1 MRKESNKIQIPNVE
15 SEYVERPADLLF
27 DSYKERII
35 VVNAG
40 AGYGKTQMLAHF
52 VSRCGDKS
60 AWYSLSET
68 DNELMSFV
76 HNFTKSVDYALG
88 KRDNDFK
95 ACFSG
100 QEDLDILVENLVL
113 WLDGRAGRLNVVL
126 DDFQEIHNPDI
137 FNLLGVLMETLGE
150 KIRFFIVEMRS
161 LPAFL
166 EEYMD
171 NGQAACIGA
180 EDLKFRMPDIERLL
194 GSIPGT
200 GIQKPAAE
208 IVYYCTEGWPVGV
221 VQIMQQLRRQRKA
234 VTLETVKGIC
244 EKLEVSDYFMTRVYQ
259 MLPFDI
265 QTFLKR
271 TAVLDYM
278 TVSACNYILGNY
290 ESASMLKY
298 LVKEKLFVQSLGEQS
313 GVYRYHSIF
322 QRFLLS
328 QISRQE
334 QTDSLKKAAY
344 YFLKTEDKIQAAEY
358 GCRGGAAEVVQA
370 AIEVSGEEILEER
383 LYDTLKRWFEFLKE
397 RHEPLTPKARFVYG
411 RYLWEL
417 GSAEEARKQIMEAS
431 EAFYK
436 EGKLKD
442 YKQVLLFLAAAE
454 RRAGN
459 LTHTGSC
466 LQQIENPPE
475 KIRGRLAAMI
485 CTEQVKYA
493 CCLHQTE
500 RARSLLEEW
509 GLRGEGFEGSPFLH
523 GAEQVFVRHE
533 TEDSALRP
541 GEIEDGFLLQN
552 CILAE
557 KLAASYQEADFSAV
571 FSDAQQ
577 IIHNSEYE
585 TLHTA
590 IAWKMLAILS
600 WNQKNYRKAAEQAK
614 KGDAFLYKNGIRLQD
629 FSQKHQQILG
639 EINFLQ
645 KNAAAARQ
653 FLPRKEESS
662 LHGQEGG
669 GKIRIQC
676 MKRFCVMLTDGEER
690 EIRWR
695 TKKAQELFAYLFHLQ
710 GGGISRE
717 ELITLLWPESGTKSA
732 TALFHTT
739 LYSIRQVFT
748 QEGRGDLIV
757 YDKKKYSLNMQMVS
771 SDLEELQAYFQGF
784 RNKKEEPER
793 AIGLYPGGYME
804 NTGYLWAYGTAKK
817 LEDEYL
823 LVCRAG
829 AKERMGQNRE
839 DLAIPFLQSMQEI
852 EPYDEEIVEALI
864 VCLYRSRRQTEA
876 KQQYD
881 RMVKLYKED
890 LDLDFGKTFQ
900 ELVRCP

>member
-15 SEYVERPADLLF
+15 NEYVERPADLLF
-27 DSYKERII
+27 GSYKERII

-52 VSRCGDKS
+52 VSQCGGKS

-76 HNFTKSVDYALG
+76 HNFTKSVAYALG
-88 KRDNDFK
+88 GQDRDFK
-95 ACFSG
+95 ACVSV

-113 WLDGRAGRLNVVL
+113 WLDGRDGQFNVVL

-137 FNLLGVLMETLGE
+137 FNLLGVLMETLSE
-150 KIRFFIVEMRS
+150 KIRFFIVVMRS

-166 EEYMD
+166 EEYMS

-180 EDLKFRMPDIERLL
+180 EDLKFRISDIEKLL
-194 GSIPGT
+194 CRIPAE
-200 GIQKPAAE
+200 GIHEPAAE

-221 VQIMQQLRRQRKA
+221 VQIMQQLRRQRKKI
-234 VTLETVKGIC
+234 TLQTVKDVC

-290 ESASMLKY
+290 ESESMLKY

-313 GVYRYHSIF
+313 GIYRYHSIF

-328 QISRQE
+328 QISQHE
-334 QTDSLKKAAY
+334 QTDSLTKAAY

-358 GCRGGAAEVVQA
+358 GCRGGAVEVVQA

-383 LYDTLKRWFEFLKE
+383 LYDTLKRWFEFLE
-397 RHEPLTPKARFVYG
+397 GRHDTLTPKSRFVYG

-417 GSAEEARKQIMEAS
+417 GNVEEARERILEAS

-436 EGKLKD
+436 EGKVKD
-442 YKQVLLFLAAAE
+442 YKRVLLFLAAAE
-454 RRAGN
+454 RRKGN
-459 LTHTGSC
+459 LAHTGRF
-466 LQQIENPPE
+466 LRQVENPPE
-475 KIRGRLAAMI
+475 KIWGRTAARI
-485 CTEQVKYA
+485 CAEQVKYA
-493 CCLHQTE
+493 CCLHQTD
-500 RARSLLEEW
+500 RAKHFLEEW
-509 GLRGEGFEGSPFLH
+509 TLRGVGFEEYPFLH
-523 GAEQVFVRHE
+523 AAEQILLRHE
-533 TEDSALRP
+533 TEYSTLRLA
-541 GEIEDGFLLQN
+541 EMEDGFLLQN
-552 CILAE
+552 WILAE
-557 KLAASYQEADFSAV
+557 HLTSSYHEADFSGV
-571 FSDAQQ
+571 LSEAQQ
-577 IIHNSEYE
+577 IIRNSKYE
-585 TLHTA
+585 TIHTA

-600 WNQKNYRKAAEQAK
+600 WNRKNYRKAAEQAK
-614 KGDAFLYKNGIRLQD
+614 NGDVFLYKNGIQLQD
-629 FSQKHQQILG
+629 FSPKHRQILG

-645 KNAAAARQ
+645 KNAVAARQ
-653 FLPRKEESS
+653 FLPQKEGSL

-669 GKIRIQC
+669 QKIRIQC
-676 MKRFCVMLTDGEER
+676 MKRFCVMLKDGEGQ
-690 EIRWR
+690 EIKWR

-717 ELITLLWPESGTKSA
+717 ELITLLWPESGMKSA

-748 QEGRGDLIV
+748 QEGWGELVV
-757 YDKKKYSLNMQMVS
+757 YEKKKYSLNMQMIS
-771 SDLEELQAYFQGF
+771 SDLEELQAYFRDF
-784 RNKKEEPER
+784 RKKKEEPER
-793 AIGLYPGGYME
+793 VVGLYSGGYME

-829 AKERMGQNRE
+829 AKERMKQNRE

-864 VCLYRSRRQTEA
+864 VCLYRSKRQTEA

-890 LDLDFGKTFQ
+890 LDLDFEKTFQ
-900 ELVRCP
+900 ELVLSP

>member
-1 MRKESNKIQIPNVE
+1 MRKENNKIQIPNAE
-15 SEYVERPADLLF
+15 SEYVERPADFLF
-27 DSYKERII
+27 GTFQERII
-35 VVNAG
+35 VIHAG
-40 AGYGKTQMLAHF
+40 AGYGKTQMLAHY
-52 VSRCGDKS
+52 VGRCGDKS
-60 AWYSLSET
+60 AWYSLSES

-76 HNFTKSVDYALG
+76 RNFTRAVDCALENEAGSFKPCVSVE
-88 KRDNDFK
+88 
-95 ACFSG
+95 
-100 QEDLDILVENLVL
+100 EDLDILVENLVL
-113 WLDGRAGRLNVVL
+113 WLDGQAGAFNMVL

-137 FNLLGVLMETLGE
+137 FNILGVLMETLGE

-166 EEYMD
+166 EEYAAC
-171 NGQAACIGA
+171 GQAACIGA
-180 EDLKFRMPDIERLL
+180 EDLKFRISDIERLVDH
-194 GSIPGT
+194 IPGA
-200 GIQKPAAE
+200 GLQKTAAE
-208 IVYYCTEGWPVGV
+208 TIYYYTEGWPAGV
-221 VQIMQQLRRQRKA
+221 VQITQQLRRQRKKI
-234 VTLETVKGIC
+234 TLETVKSIC
-244 EKLEVSDYFMTRVYQ
+244 EKLEVSDYFMTRVYR

-290 ESASMLKY
+290 QSESMLKY
-298 LVKEKLFVQSLGEQS
+298 LMKEKLFVQSLGERN

-322 QRFLLS
+322 RRFLLT
-328 QISRQE
+328 QISSQD
-334 QTDSLKKAAY
+334 QIDVLKKAAY

-358 GCRGGAAEVVQA
+358 GCMSGASEVVQA
-370 AIEVSGEEILEER
+370 AVEVCGEEILEER

-397 RHEPLTPKARFVYG
+397 QHCILTAKNRFVYG

-417 GSAEEARKQIMEAS
+417 GNLEDARKQIMEAA
-431 EAFYK
+431 EAFYE
-436 EGKLKD
+436 EGKLQD
-442 YKQVLLFLAAAE
+442 YKRVLLFLASAE

-459 LTHTGSC
+459 LTHTAHC
-466 LQQIENPPE
+466 LQLAENPPE
-475 KIRGRLAAMI
+475 KRWGAAAAMV

-493 CCLHQTE
+493 CCLHQ
-500 RARSLLEEW
+500 LEQAAGWLEDW
-509 GLRGEGFEGSPFLH
+509 GRLGAGFQEYPFLQA
-523 GAEQVFVRHE
+523 AEQILCRHE
-533 TEDSALRP
+533 TEASMFRLN
-541 GEIEDGFLLQN
+541 EIEDGFLLQN

-557 KLAASYQEADFSAV
+557 QLTLSYHNADFSSV
-571 FSDAQQ
+571 FSNAQQ
-577 IIHNSEYE
+577 IIRNSQYD

-600 WNQKNYRKAAEQAK
+600 WNQKNFRKAAEQAK
-614 KGDAFLYKNGIRLQD
+614 NADSFLYKNSIQLQD
-629 FSQKHQQILG
+629 FSAKHQQILG

-645 KNAAAARQ
+645 KNVMDNRP
-653 FLPRKEESS
+653 FLPQKEEQP
-662 LHGQEGG
+662 LPGRKGDR
-669 GKIRIQC
+669 KIRIQC
-676 MKRFCVMLTDGEER
+676 MKQFCVTLQDEKER

-757 YDKKKYSLNMQMVS
+757 YEKKRYSLNMQMIS
-771 SDLEELQAYFQGF
+771 SDLEELQSYFENF

-823 LVCRAG
+823 NVCRAG
-829 AKERMGQNRE
+829 ARERMEQNRE

-852 EPYDEEIVEALI
+852 EPYDEEIVESLI
-864 VCLYRSRRQTEA
+864 ICLYRSRRQTEA

-890 LDLDFGKTFQ
+890 LDLDFEKTFQ
-900 ELVRCP
+900 ELVR